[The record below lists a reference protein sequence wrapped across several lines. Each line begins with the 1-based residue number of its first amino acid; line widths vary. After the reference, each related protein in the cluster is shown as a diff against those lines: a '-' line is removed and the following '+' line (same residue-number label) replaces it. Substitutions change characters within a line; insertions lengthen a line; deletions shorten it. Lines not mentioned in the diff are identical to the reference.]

1 MMVEDSARLALLILG
16 NVDASMVLWDREVPG
31 QIAAPSFVG
40 TQAEEQSPE

>member
-1 MMVEDSARLALLILG
+1 MMIEDSGWLAPLILG

-40 TQAEEQSPE
+40 TQAKEQPPE